1 MAEILATSS
10 ALIAAIFLL
19 RKLTVGKIGMRVR
32 YALWLLAALRLLVPV
47 CVGASPFSVLNLV
60 PETFLESGESAEKS
74 AGGFRVFSKEKEE
87 AVTPQKE
94 EGEGQAGPARET
106 DGRPGK
112 ARTVTTTA
120 HSLRGGDTVLP
131 EREESGRIP
140 GSGKAL
146 GLLWLMGFL
155 TVGGRMLF
163 MRIRFVRWLYGHREI
178 LSRERIQGELAGWL
192 SRRGMQVYRVR
203 NLPSPCLVGRC
214 IYVGE
219 REAEDE
225 RILSHVLAHEYCHAV
240 HGDGFWAFLRCALAA
255 VYWFDPFVWAAAFAA
270 RQDSELACDEAAVR
284 LLGEEQRFAYGRT
297 LLFLLNR
304 DGVERERCPG
314 MSFMT
319 EGSRRSVKERISL
332 LAKGGRTRRTTLF
345 VVLAAAVL
353 VCGCAFTGADR
364 KEGEA
369 QADGPEHVSGSPQ
382 QKTSE
387 QEAEEAGRILDNDE
401 RDMGIV
407 GETKEAAERILAAE
421 GLTAG
426 SLDEERWQAFEETLH
441 SYDDSELLQKREFDV
456 QSYYDWKEGKGGEKP
471 EDGWYLLCRE
481 SGGLVSLYGLYTQE
495 FGFRGLKTRIG
506 EDVNT
511 LDLSWCASYLNGNSE
526 NIRILELA
534 QDGRPRR
541 FAWKLLVEES
551 EETEKWRLYEGYRYD
566 TGTIS
571 LRTLTEEECVE
582 WGEKYLAFDVDQE
595 EAVVHVT
602 CDGDMYLGAI
612 DISAYKEWETED
624 VRIVPDTVG
633 VSLEDTAGED
643 AAVSGEE
650 GLAVHLAAGL
660 KLKGVEGLWFDGL
673 PLLTIRVAE
682 DEDSDSGF
690 LLQTP
695 RIDERHVARAL
706 WQERELARLR
716 DGIGSETGREEP
728 NE

>member
-47 CVGASPFSVLNLV
+47 CVGVSPFSVLNLV

-94 EGEGQAGPARET
+94 EGEGQAGLARET

-131 EREESGRIP
+131 EREEGGRIP

-163 MRIRFVRWLYGHREI
+163 LRIRFVRWLYGHREI

-225 RILSHVLAHEYCHAV
+225 RILSHVLAHECCHAV
-240 HGDGFWAFLRCALAA
+240 HGDGFWAFLRCALVA

-319 EGSRRSVKERISL
+319 EGSWRSVKERISL

-364 KEGEA
+364 KEGEE
-369 QADGPEHVSGSPQ
+369 QADGAEHVSGSPQ

-387 QEAEEAGRILDNDE
+387 QEVEEAGRILDNDE
-401 RDMGIV
+401 RNMGIV

-471 EDGWYLLCRE
+471 EDGWYLLCRD
-481 SGGLVSLYGLYTQE
+481 SGGLISLYGLYTQE

-551 EETEKWRLYEGYRYD
+551 EETEKWRLYTGYRYD

-633 VSLEDTAGED
+633 VSLEDTDGED

-728 NE
+728 K